1 MVYPELYKELLAKS
15 KQYAIKS
22 EPVPMSELI
31 DRLYRELMA
40 FFDMGLQKKKIIFHF
55 YRKQFKS
62 FYQSYYGRFGLI
74 LCDVSHLVY
83 EYVQRDEKLF
93 DAALL
98 IAEHVSQ
105 SKGNDY
111 GNGTPFDNIYSQGN
125 IGIIS
130 RSIDKVA
137 RQRSLIV
144 EHTQQQVQDES
155 VLQSIIDLLN
165 YSIYSILLVEN
176 KWNTQE
182 NIEAYYN
189 YLRDNDLDC
198 MIERYK

>member
-15 KQYAIKS
+15 KQYALKS

-31 DRLYRELMA
+31 YRLYRELLA

-111 GNGTPFDNIYSQGN
+111 GNGTSFDNIYSQGN

-176 KWNTQE
+176 KWNTKE